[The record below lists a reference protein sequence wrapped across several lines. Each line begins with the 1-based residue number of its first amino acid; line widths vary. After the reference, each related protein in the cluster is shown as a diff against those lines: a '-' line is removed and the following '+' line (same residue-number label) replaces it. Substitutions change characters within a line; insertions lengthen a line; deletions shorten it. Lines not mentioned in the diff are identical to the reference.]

1 MKQYDDYQVVAQKWV
16 DEIPEHWDFYR
27 IKRIFAQ
34 RVEKNDPVI
43 TENILSLTA
52 KQGVVP
58 IAEKEG
64 AGGNKPKG
72 DMTQYNVARPDDLLV
87 NCMNIVSGSAGVSR
101 YFGAINPV
109 YYALYP
115 RLDCNV
121 WYYHY
126 LFRLMPFQRNL
137 LGLGKGILMHE
148 SDSGK
153 LNTVR
158 MRISMDYL
166 GNVPLPVPP
175 RAEQDQIVRYLD
187 WQVSIINRLIAAK
200 RKQIGLLKEQERSV
214 AVHYITH
221 SCNPQAVMKDSG
233 IDWVEMIPQHWDV
246 LFLQQV
252 AEERFVK
259 NAGMLEDNLLSLS
272 YGHIIRKDINT
283 TDGLLPASFEGYQI
297 VEKDD
302 TVLRLTDL
310 QNDQRSLRTGLVL
323 ERGIITSAYTCIK
336 PRKNILPEYLQLQLH
351 SADLCKVFYGLGGGV
366 RQSIGYKDIRELLMF
381 VPPLEE
387 QQEILDAIK
396 RESASSLPCYNKLE
410 EEITVLQELRT
421 RLISDVVTGQIDVR
435 DVEIPDFEYIS
446 ETDDNGEETDDEK
459 SDDMAEEE
467 V

>member
-1 MKQYDDYQVVAQKWV
+1 MKRYEAYKPTSVEWYPAIPQGWEWRYLFQIAHEQTIKKPV
-16 DEIPEHWDFYR
+16 DEMYPVMTLSYGE
-27 IKRIFAQ
+27 IKRK
-34 RVEKNDPVI
+34 KNTEAGLVPSNYDSYQMLYKGNIVLRLIDLQNDHTSLRTGLVKETGIITSAYTCIMP
-43 TENILSLTA
+43 TENPAYIQYLLHSYDT
-52 KQGVVP
+52 KKVFYGYGGGVRQSIGFKDIRHLRV
-58 IAEKEG
+58 
-64 AGGNKPKG
+64 
-72 DMTQYNVARPDDLLV
+72 
-87 NCMNIVSGSAGVSR
+87 
-101 YFGAINPV
+101 
-109 YYALYP
+109 
-115 RLDCNV
+115 
-121 WYYHY
+121 
-126 LFRLMPFQRNL
+126 
-137 LGLGKGILMHE
+137 
-148 SDSGK
+148 
-153 LNTVR
+153 
-158 MRISMDYL
+158 
-166 GNVPLPVPP
+166 PVPP
-175 RAEQDQIVRYLD
+175 REEQDQIVRYLD
-187 WQVSIINRLIAAK
+187 WQVSKINRLIAAK

-297 VEKDD
+297 VEKND

-310 QNDQRSLRTGLVL
+310 QNDHRSLRTGLVL

-336 PRKNILPEYLQLQLH
+336 PRQNILPEYLQLQLH

-366 RQSIGYKDIRELLMF
+366 RQSIGYKDIRKLLMF

-421 RLISDVVTGQIDVR
+421 RLISDVVTGQVDVR
-435 DVEIPDFEYIS
+435 GIKVPDDEYINN
-446 ETDDNGEETDDEK
+446 EIT
-459 SDDMAEEE
+459 EEE
-467 V
+467 FEEESENNEEE

>member
-1 MKQYDDYQVVAQKWV
+1 MHLLKLVRVGDFVISLRSFQGGLEYAYYQGIISPAYTVLTPHEPITAGYFRYLAKSKLFIGLLTLCVTGIREGQNIDY
-16 DEIPEHWDFYR
+16 
-27 IKRIFAQ
+27 
-34 RVEKNDPVI
+34 EK
-43 TENILSLTA
+43 L
-52 KQGVVP
+52 
-58 IAEKEG
+58 
-64 AGGNKPKG
+64 
-72 DMTQYNVARPDDLLV
+72 
-87 NCMNIVSGSAGVSR
+87 
-101 YFGAINPV
+101 
-109 YYALYP
+109 
-115 RLDCNV
+115 
-121 WYYHY
+121 
-126 LFRLMPFQRNL
+126 RN
-137 LGLGKGILMHE
+137 H
-148 SDSGK
+148 S
-153 LNTVR
+153 
-158 MRISMDYL
+158 
-166 GNVPLPVPP
+166 LPVPP
-175 RAEQDQIVRYLD
+175 RTEQDQIVRYLD
-187 WQVSIINRLIAAK
+187 WQVSKINRLIAAK

-221 SCNPQAVMKDSG
+221 GCNPQAVMKDSG
-233 IDWVEMIPQHWDV
+233 IDWGEMIPQHWDV

-297 VEKDD
+297 VEKND

-310 QNDQRSLRTGLVL
+310 QNDHRSLRTGLVL

-336 PRKNILPEYLQLQLH
+336 PRQNILPEYLQLQLH

-366 RQSIGYKDIRELLMF
+366 RQSIGYKDIRKLLMF

-435 DVEIPDFEYIS
+435 GVEVPEY
-446 ETDDNGEETDDEK
+446 EAVQDMTEEQ
-459 SDDMAEEE
+459 EEE
-467 V
+467 SEKIVEDE

>member
-1 MKQYDDYQVVAQKWV
+1 MKRYEAYKPTSVEWYPAIPQGWEWRYLFQIAHEQTIKKPV
-16 DEIPEHWDFYR
+16 DEMYPVMTLSYGE
-27 IKRIFAQ
+27 IKRK
-34 RVEKNDPVI
+34 KNTEAGLVPSNYDSYQMLYKGNIVLRLIDLQNDHTSLRTGLVKETGIITSAYTCIMP
-43 TENILSLTA
+43 TENPAYIQYLLHSYDT
-52 KQGVVP
+52 KKVFYGYGGGVRQSIGFKDIRHLRV
-58 IAEKEG
+58 
-64 AGGNKPKG
+64 
-72 DMTQYNVARPDDLLV
+72 
-87 NCMNIVSGSAGVSR
+87 
-101 YFGAINPV
+101 
-109 YYALYP
+109 
-115 RLDCNV
+115 
-121 WYYHY
+121 
-126 LFRLMPFQRNL
+126 
-137 LGLGKGILMHE
+137 
-148 SDSGK
+148 
-153 LNTVR
+153 
-158 MRISMDYL
+158 
-166 GNVPLPVPP
+166 PVPP
-175 RAEQDQIVRYLD
+175 REEQDQIVRYLD
-187 WQVSIINRLIAAK
+187 WQVSKINRLIAAK

-297 VEKDD
+297 VEKND

-310 QNDQRSLRTGLVL
+310 QNDHRSLRTGLVL

-336 PRKNILPEYLQLQLH
+336 PRQNILPEYLQLQLH

-366 RQSIGYKDIRELLMF
+366 RQSIGYKDIRRLLMF

-421 RLISDVVTGQIDVR
+421 CLISDVVTGQIDVR
-435 DVEIPDFEYIS
+435 GIEVPDFEYV
-446 ETDDNGEETDDEK
+446 GEADV
-459 SDDMAEEE
+459 AEEQDEESE
-467 V
+467 VG

>member
-1 MKQYDDYQVVAQKWV
+1 MKRYEAYKPTSVEWYPAIPQGWEWRYLFQIAHEQTIKKPV
-16 DEIPEHWDFYR
+16 DEMYPVMTLSYGE
-27 IKRIFAQ
+27 IKRK
-34 RVEKNDPVI
+34 KNTEAGLVPSNYDSYQMLYKGNIVLRLIDLQNDHTSLRTGLVKETGIITSAYTCIMP
-43 TENILSLTA
+43 TENPAYIQYLLHSYDT
-52 KQGVVP
+52 KKVFYGYGGGVRQSIGFKDIRHLRV
-58 IAEKEG
+58 
-64 AGGNKPKG
+64 
-72 DMTQYNVARPDDLLV
+72 
-87 NCMNIVSGSAGVSR
+87 
-101 YFGAINPV
+101 
-109 YYALYP
+109 
-115 RLDCNV
+115 
-121 WYYHY
+121 
-126 LFRLMPFQRNL
+126 
-137 LGLGKGILMHE
+137 
-148 SDSGK
+148 
-153 LNTVR
+153 
-158 MRISMDYL
+158 
-166 GNVPLPVPP
+166 PVPP
-175 RAEQDQIVRYLD
+175 REEQDQIVRYLD
-187 WQVSIINRLIAAK
+187 WQGSKINRLIALF
-200 RKQIGLLKEQERSV
+200 RSGLLKEQERSV

-297 VEKDD
+297 VEKND

-310 QNDQRSLRTGLVL
+310 QNDHRSLRTGLVL

-336 PRKNILPEYLQLQLH
+336 PRQNILPEYLQLQLH

-366 RQSIGYKDIRELLMF
+366 RQSIGYKDIRKLLMF

-421 RLISDVVTGQIDVR
+421 RLISDVVTGQVDVR
-435 DVEIPDFEYIS
+435 GIKVPDDEYINN
-446 ETDDNGEETDDEK
+446 EIT
-459 SDDMAEEE
+459 EEE
-467 V
+467 FEEESENNEEE